1 VFRSIIDFTP
11 IIMSCRHVL
20 DNDWIV
26 NIAKTNLGKRHSFLP
41 VFVVNH
47 HVSVTF
53 FAGLYLASYTSP
65 SMTLL
70 ETHILCIIKHDEMT
84 LLIFFRQCPRK
95 VLAITW
101 NRDCRTPNAP
111 SIFFLADSC
120 HAVHIV
126 SLLVRGIWIPL
137 TNLENGG

>member
-1 VFRSIIDFTP
+1 MFRSIIDFLP
-11 IIMSCRHVL
+11 IILSCRHVL

-26 NIAKTNLGKRHSFLP
+26 NIAKTNLGTRHSFLP
-41 VFVVNH
+41 VFVLNH

-53 FAGLYLASYTSP
+53 FAGLYLAYTSP
-65 SMTLL
+65 SMTLS

-84 LLIFFRQCPRK
+84 LLIFFKQCPRK

-101 NRDCRTPNAP
+101 NRDCRIPNAR
-111 SIFFLADSC
+111 SIFFPADSC
-120 HAVHIV
+120 HAVYLV

-137 TNLENGG
+137 TNLEYRG